1 MKIRQEHEKSS
12 NPVSVLYGIYTGWAF
27 STLVNIW
34 QREQR
39 LVGFIVMAQS
49 AKIQPGYIPAL

>member
-1 MKIRQEHEKSS
+1 MKIVPTQFQYSMVFIQVGFF
-12 NPVSVLYGIYTGWAF
+12 P
-27 STLVNIW
+27 TLVDIW

-49 AKIQPGYIPAL
+49 AKIQSGYIPAL